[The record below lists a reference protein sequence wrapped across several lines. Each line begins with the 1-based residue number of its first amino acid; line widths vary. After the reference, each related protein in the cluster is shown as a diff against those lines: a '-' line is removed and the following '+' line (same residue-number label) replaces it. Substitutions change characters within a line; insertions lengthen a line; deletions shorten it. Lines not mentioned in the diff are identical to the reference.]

1 MEAGVAT
8 TATAE
13 VAMTVIIAEAEDSTF
28 AKYAEARETADYV
41 TVPVYTHA
49 QVVMKLDTISLS
61 SVMRQVQLQN

>member
-28 AKYAEARETADYV
+28 ARYAEARETAGYV

-49 QVVMKLDTISLS
+49 QVVMKLDTINLS
-61 SVMRQVQLQN
+61 SVMKQVQLQN